1 MGDRLMR
8 AAQIDEHGIVVNVIM
23 VESMDFIPN
32 LIAAD
37 AAGNIGDLWDG
48 EKFIPQPD
56 TGS

>member
-1 MGDRLMR
+1 MR